1 MKAVPSAGKKPGAL
15 SYRPDIDGL
24 RAVAILSVVL
34 FHAFPGRLPGGYA
47 GVDIFFVISGFLIS
61 SIIFKGMVNQN
72 FSIVEFYV
80 HRAKRIFP
88 ALIIVLMACY
98 CFAWM
103 VLLPDEF
110 KLLGKHIASG
120 AGFVQNLMLWREAGY
135 FDHASELKPLMHLWS
150 LAIEEQFYLLY
161 PLLILL
167 AWRSGLNL
175 LSILLLLLATSFGW
189 DLWLLSKDPTAAF
202 FLPQGRFWELLS
214 GGCLAYLQMFHR
226 EKTSRFGMAIILRQH
241 GFSSGF
247 DLNGLTEK
255 LNTVL
260 SCAGLALIALS
271 IALLNKDSLFPG
283 AWALLPVMGA
293 FLLILSGPIAWVNK
307 HILSNRFMLFIG
319 AISYPLYLWHWPL
332 LSFAYIMQGDMPS
345 TVTRVVL
352 LAIAVLL
359 SWLTYRLIERPIR
372 FSEAKGWW
380 KPAFLCLLLSAAGY
394 AGYNAYL
401 RDGLDFRPI
410 TKMNLDV
417 RTAVVGVER
426 DRYAEDNCGVSDDGK
441 KFVSFCHESKGVRE
455 RYAVWGDSKG
465 DALYWGLVRQAKQ
478 DGGWLMLGR
487 YSCAPMVGVRRTS
500 TYSATD
506 YDPAEC
512 VRSNELAF
520 QDIMSNSNIK
530 VVVLATAQRILLNA
544 SYVADASAES
554 SWQAVI
560 SGLTEAV
567 RRLESAGKRV
577 IFVVDNPTLPEAKSC
592 LAPRWTEV
600 PLLNAWLQQ
609 KKGNPD
615 CNMSYQKY
623 LHDSQEYRTLVDELH
638 ARNPGLLIYN
648 PVPLLCDLK
657 RGVCPIERKG
667 SFLYSYG
674 DHISDY
680 ANNMIGRD
688 LIGVLGSPGL

>member
-1 MKAVPSAGKKPGAL
+1 MKAVPSTEKKPGAL

-72 FSIVEFYV
+72 FSIIDFYI
-80 HRAKRIFP
+80 HRVKRIFP
-88 ALIIVLMACY
+88 ALIVVLLTCY
-98 CFAWM
+98 CAAWA

-110 KLLGKHIASG
+110 KQLGKHIVSG
-120 AGFVQNLMLWREAGY
+120 AGFIQNLMLWSEAGY

-161 PLLILL
+161 PLLVLL
-167 AWRSGLNL
+167 VWRLGLNL
-175 LSILLLLLATSFGW
+175 LSILLILLSLSFGW
-189 DLWLLSKDPTAAF
+189 GLWLLSKDPIAAF
-202 FLPQGRFWELLS
+202 FLPQGRFWELLA

-226 EKTSRFGMAIILRQH
+226 EKVSRFLMVVIFRRQEK
-241 GFSSGF
+241 SSL
-247 DLNGLTEK
+247 DRLDS
-255 LNTVL
+255 LNTIL
-260 SCAGLALIALS
+260 SFAGLLS
-271 IALLNKDSLFPG
+271 IGLGILLLDKDSLFPG

-293 FLLILSGPIAWVNK
+293 FLLILAGPVAWVNERV
-307 HILSNRFMLFIG
+307 LSNRFMLFIG

-332 LSFAYIMQGDMPS
+332 LSFAYIMQADMPS
-345 TVTRVVL
+345 TAVRMLL
-352 LAIAVLL
+352 LAAAVLL
-359 SWLTYRLIERPIR
+359 SWLTYRLIEKPIR
-372 FSEAKGWW
+372 FGQPKGWL
-380 KPAFLCLLLSAAGY
+380 KPAFLCLLLSGVGY
-394 AGYNAYL
+394 AGYNAYQ

-417 RTAVVGVER
+417 RTAVVGAER
-426 DRYAEDNCGVSDDGK
+426 DQYAEDNCGISGDGK
-441 KFVSFCHESKGVRE
+441 RFVSFCHQSKGVRQK
-455 RYAVWGDSKG
+455 YAVWGDSKG

-478 DGGWLMLGR
+478 SGGWMMLGR
-487 YSCAPMVGVRRTS
+487 YSCAPMVGVHRTS

-506 YDPAEC
+506 YDPSEC
-512 VRSNELAF
+512 ARSNELAF
-520 QDIMSNSNIK
+520 QDIISDSSIK

-544 SYVADASAES
+544 NYTADASAQS
-554 SWQAVI
+554 SRQAVI

-567 RRLESAGKRV
+567 KRLESAGKKV
-577 IFVVDNPTLPEAKSC
+577 VFVVDNPTLPEAKSC

-615 CNMSYQKY
+615 CHMSYQKY
-623 LHDSQEYRTLVDELH
+623 LRDTQEYRALVDELH

-657 RGVCPIERKG
+657 HGVCPIERKG

-688 LIGVLGSPGL
+688 LIGMLGSRRL